1 MYMCL
6 LDMLFLE
13 NNIYKRFYCQRV
25 WTPKM
30 KDHWNFPKKYEYQ
43 SWALGNN
50 NNDKMIPYLLYLHK
64 HSLVQNTDPQHIS
77 RLKYISMTT
86 FFLGPLLLH
95 DCLVFSFFLLV
106 VVPENCNHIILFWRM
121 WTCFQFHG
129 ILGTFHNVAMFLPHT
144 VHKLY
149 YTI

>member
-1 MYMCL
+1 MSKGL
-6 LDMLFLE
+6 NPKNERPLE
-13 NNIYKRFYCQRV
+13 FS
-25 WTPKM
+25 
-30 KDHWNFPKKYEYQ
+30 KKVYQ

-50 NNDKMIPYLLYLHK
+50 NDEIIPYLLYLHK
-64 HSLVQNTDPQHIS
+64 HSLVKNTDPQHIS
-77 RLKYISMTT
+77 RLKYISMST

-95 DCLVFSFFLLV
+95 DCLVFSFFLLL

-149 YTI
+149 YYIIK